1 MNRLMTALI
10 LLFLFAAPVFSQSV
24 PTGGP
29 PPIDRRNAD
38 RIRQQDI
45 SQREYQLRNF
55 GTEPNKPKDDRE
67 LKARMEQ
74 TEEDFTRILTLHNEI
89 ARALSSKKDLDYHF
103 VSEAMTEIK
112 KRATRVQATLALG
125 LPSDEAPIKEK
136 SDPEI
141 KDSLIKLC
149 KEIRSFVTNPIIETP
164 NTVEAEQLTR
174 ARRDLESLI
183 QLSGLI
189 KKDADHLSKKN

>member
-1 MNRLMTALI
+1 MASVQSVDEEGRAFILALRPSRRYTEHHSKTGRSAMNRLMTALI

-74 TEEDFTRILTLHNEI
+74 TE
-89 ARALSSKKDLDYHF
+89 
-103 VSEAMTEIK
+103 
-112 KRATRVQATLALG
+112 
-125 LPSDEAPIKEK
+125 
-136 SDPEI
+136 
-141 KDSLIKLC
+141 
-149 KEIRSFVTNPIIETP
+149 
-164 NTVEAEQLTR
+164 
-174 ARRDLESLI
+174 
-183 QLSGLI
+183 
-189 KKDADHLSKKN
+189 